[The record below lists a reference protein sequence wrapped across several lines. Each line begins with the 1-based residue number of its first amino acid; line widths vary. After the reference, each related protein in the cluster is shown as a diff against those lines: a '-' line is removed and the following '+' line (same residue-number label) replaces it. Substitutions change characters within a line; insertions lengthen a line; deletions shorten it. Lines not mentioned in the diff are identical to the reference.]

1 MSRTGGRRQPTTRIT
16 LNRDYIAGVALTV
29 IDTAGLD
36 GFTMRKLGTAL
47 GADPMAA
54 YRHFADQQDLFD
66 GIAEAIFDELDMEN
80 LPWQEDWPELMSA
93 YAHRLRSTL
102 RRHPNAVP
110 IFATR
115 PVRSAAAIET
125 GNWMLERL
133 QGVGFT
139 SAVALQFARCL
150 REYVVGHIL
159 SQTVA
164 AVAAQRSR
172 KPAPNAPDYNNLAAA
187 ADATAD
193 TDHFEIGLTAML
205 DGFGKHLGEIADH
218 S

>member
-1 MSRTGGRRQPTTRIT
+1 MSKPKPPTRIA
-16 LNRDYIAGVALTV
+16 LNRDYIAATALTV
-29 IDTAGLD
+29 IDTTGLD

-54 YRHFADQQDLFD
+54 YRHFTDQQDLFD
-66 GIAEAIFDELDMEN
+66 GIAEAMFDELDMET
-80 LPWQEDWPELMSA
+80 LPWQQDWPELMRA

-115 PVRSAAAIET
+115 PVRNTAAIET

-139 SAVALQFARCL
+139 PAVALQFARCL

-159 SQTVA
+159 SRTVA

-172 KPAPNAPDYNNLAAA
+172 KPAPNTPDYNTLAAA

-205 DGFGKHLGEIADH
+205 DGFSRHLGEIADH
-218 S
+218 T

>member
-1 MSRTGGRRQPTTRIT
+1 MSKPKPTTRIA
-16 LNRDYIAGVALTV
+16 LNREYIAATALTV

-36 GFTMRKLGTAL
+36 GFTMRKLGAAL
-47 GADPMAA
+47 GVDPMAA
-54 YRHFADQQDLFD
+54 YRHFTDQQDLFD
-66 GIAEAIFDELDMEN
+66 GIAEAMFDELDMET
-80 LPWQEDWPELMSA
+80 LPWQQDWPELMSA
-93 YAHRLRSTL
+93 YAYRLRSAL

-133 QGVGFT
+133 QGVGFAP
-139 SAVALQFARCL
+139 AVALQFARCV

-159 SQTVA
+159 SHTVA

-172 KPAPNAPDYNNLAAA
+172 KPTPNTPDYNTLAAA

-193 TDHFEIGLTAML
+193 TDHFDIGLTAML
-205 DGFGKHLGEIADH
+205 DGFAKHLAGIADRT
-218 S
+218 

>member
-1 MSRTGGRRQPTTRIT
+1 MNKPKPTTRIA
-16 LNRDYIAGVALTV
+16 LNRDYIAATALTV

-36 GFTMRKLGTAL
+36 GFTMRKLGAAL

-54 YRHFADQQDLFD
+54 YRHFTDQQDLFD
-66 GIAEAIFDELDMEN
+66 GIAEVMFDELEMET
-80 LPWQEDWPELMSA
+80 LPWQEDWPGLMSA

-115 PVRSAAAIET
+115 PVRSGAAIET

-139 SAVALQFARCL
+139 AAVALQFARCL

-159 SQTVA
+159 SHTVA

-172 KPAPNAPDYNNLAAA
+172 KPTPNAPDYNTLAAA

-193 TDHFEIGLTAML
+193 TDHFDIGLTAML
-205 DGFGKHLGEIADH
+205 DGFSRHLGEIADH
-218 S
+218 T

>member
-1 MSRTGGRRQPTTRIT
+1 MSRTGRRGQPSTRT
-16 LNRDYIAGVALTV
+16 ALNRDYIAAVALTV

-36 GFTMRKLGTAL
+36 GFTMRKLGAAL

-54 YRHFADQQDLFD
+54 YRHFTDQQDLFD
-66 GIAEAIFDELDMEN
+66 GIAEAMFDELEMET
-80 LPWQEDWPELMSA
+80 LPWQQDWPELMSA

-133 QGVGFT
+133 QDVGFT
-139 SAVALQFARCL
+139 PAVALQFARCL

-159 SQTVA
+159 SHS
-164 AVAAQRSR
+164 VAAQRSR
-172 KPAPNAPDYNNLAAA
+172 KPTPNAPDYNALAAA
-187 ADATAD
+187 ADATVD
-193 TDHFEIGLTAML
+193 TDHFDIGLTAML
-205 DGFGKHLGEIADH
+205 DGFSRHLGEIADPT
-218 S
+218 

>member
-1 MSRTGGRRQPTTRIT
+1 MSKPKPPTRTA
-16 LNRDYIAGVALTV
+16 LNRDYIAATALTV

-36 GFTMRKLGTAL
+36 GFTMRKLGAAL

-54 YRHFADQQDLFD
+54 YRHFTDQHDLFD
-66 GIAEAIFDELDMEN
+66 GIAETMFDELEMET
-80 LPWQEDWPELMSA
+80 LPWQEDWPELMTA

-139 SAVALQFARCL
+139 PAIALQFARCL
-150 REYVVGHIL
+150 REYVIGHIL
-159 SQTVA
+159 SHTVA
-164 AVAAQRSR
+164 AVASQRSR
-172 KPAPNAPDYNNLAAA
+172 KPAPNAPDYNTLAAA

-193 TDHFEIGLTAML
+193 TDHFDTGLTAML
-205 DGFGKHLGEIADH
+205 DGFSNHLGEIADRT
-218 S
+218 